1 MIKEN
6 LIELYENSFK
16 TNWELPAL
24 TEYTGRERLTY
35 GELAERIALTHRV
48 FDKLGLKP
56 GAKIAVCGKDSANWV
71 VSYMAIITYGAVVV
85 PILSGFNAV
94 DIAHIINHSEA
105 EMLFVSDAIWEHIEL
120 EHTHKLRG
128 VVSLDTSKWLDE
140 RGDDSLQR
148 TLGNVRD
155 DFHQSYPDG
164 FKAGDLHF
172 PHVPNEAIMELN
184 YTSGTTGFSKGVML
198 TGNNLAGN
206 VVFGLQQNLHFQ
218 GSHVLS
224 FLPLAH
230 AYGCA
235 FDMLTALAAGSHI
248 FILGKLPSPK
258 ILVRAMQEV
267 KPHLI
272 LSVPLV
278 MEKIYRN
285 QIVPMISKLSVRWTL
300 SVPLLDK
307 LIYNKIRNK
316 LVEAFGGNF
325 KEIILGGAP
334 LNAEVEEFLHRI
346 EFPFTVGYGMTECGP
361 LISYT
366 PWDKFIPG
374 SSGRTLPGIMES
386 KILSEDP
393 ENIPGEICVKGENVM
408 QGYFRNPEATAAVF
422 DEDGWLHT
430 GDVGTRS
437 ADGTIF
443 IRGRNKTMIL
453 TADGQNIYP
462 EEIESKL
469 NNMPYVS
476 ESLVMER
483 DGKLVALVYPDYDA
497 IDSMGMSTSDYP
509 RLMEEARVELNKML
523 ARYEQIAR
531 ITLIPNEFEKTPK
544 RTIKRFLYTQ

>member
-128 VVSLDTSKWLDE
+128 VVSLDTNKWLDE

-164 FKAGDLHF
+164 FKADDLHF
-172 PHVPNEAIMELN
+172 PHVPNDAIMELN

-206 VVFGLQQNLHFQ
+206 VVFGLRQNLHFQ

-258 ILVRAMQEV
+258 IIVRAMQEV

-307 LIYNKIRNK
+307 IVYNKIRNK